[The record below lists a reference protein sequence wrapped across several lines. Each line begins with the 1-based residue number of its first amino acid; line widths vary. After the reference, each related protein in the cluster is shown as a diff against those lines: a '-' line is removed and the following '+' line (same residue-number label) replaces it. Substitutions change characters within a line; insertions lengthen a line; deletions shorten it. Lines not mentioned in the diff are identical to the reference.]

1 MQACGSLLLTNQ
13 STAKLS
19 SDWLGGRYRREKI
32 AWMIEPQVTYGRTTT
47 LCNMRESC
55 ENEQLQQEGRWKW
68 WKVGSDGRKKMSAR
82 ACSEN
87 HSSSHRNTRG

>member
-32 AWMIEPQVTYGRTTT
+32 AWTIEPQVKLLHIR
-47 LCNMRESC
+47 
-55 ENEQLQQEGRWKW
+55 
-68 WKVGSDGRKKMSAR
+68 SD
-82 ACSEN
+82 N
-87 HSSSHRNTRG
+87 NTMQHA

>member
-32 AWMIEPQVTYGRTTT
+32 AWMIEIREPQLLVGQQHFATCVKVARMNSCSKKEDGNGGRLVATG
-47 LCNMRESC
+47 
-55 ENEQLQQEGRWKW
+55 Q
-68 WKVGSDGRKKMSAR
+68 RK
-82 ACSEN
+82 
-87 HSSSHRNTRG
+87 